1 MELKW
6 KRFCKIFT
14 KTKIVTKK
22 HCCKFYMLIMATTGK
37 TVWVILTEGGRI
49 RSTGVNVPRAVR
61 EKSLFWVPNGIERIT
76 NPNPWIQL
84 TVGVRVLLTDEQIF
98 PGTIRT
104 TNVVLRINIFA
115 ADNTAVELDYH
126 PQVRQAV
133 HGG

>member
-1 MELKW
+1 
-6 KRFCKIFT
+6 
-14 KTKIVTKK
+14 
-22 HCCKFYMLIMATTGK
+22 MATTGK

-61 EKSLFWVPNGIERIT
+61 EPFRVPNGIEGIT
-76 NPNPWIQL
+76 NPDPWIQL

-115 ADNTAVELDYH
+115 ADNTTVELDYH
-126 PQVRQAV
+126 PQVRQVV